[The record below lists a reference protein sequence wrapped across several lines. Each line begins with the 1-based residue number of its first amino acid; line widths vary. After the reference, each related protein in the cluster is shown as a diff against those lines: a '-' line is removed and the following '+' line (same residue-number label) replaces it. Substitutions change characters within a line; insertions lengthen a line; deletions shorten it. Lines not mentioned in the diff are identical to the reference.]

1 MLTRR
6 LIRVKV
12 FKELFG
18 KVASGADSLMQA
30 EKELIASCNKTV
42 ELYCLLLHFWG
53 KTAR

>member
-18 KVASGADSLMQA
+18 KVVQGTDSLMQA
-30 EKELIASCNKTV
+30 EKELIASCGKTV
-42 ELYCLLLHFWG
+42 LLPFG
-53 KTAR
+53 IAFGPKENC